1 MVAVSLKKFFQAED
15 GIRDAQESRGL
26 GDVYKRQPIILI
38 VVLLTAAC
46 GHDPGGKDKIAVI
59 DWDKA
64 FSAHPKQTVLKQG
77 EAELQKL
84 LRYREEQ
91 AEIAKTQIAGLTRLQ
106 QLKQNSKANFLDAGF
121 QTQMYAAEAKERKKL
136 LDAYDAAVKE
146 ADAALAEQ
154 EKELED
160 AYQLKILNLRL
171 RLEAIKMRPA
181 EREVVQNEL
190 NQVQSEREQQRQQIL
205 AAKNKIIGAKME
217 PLVVET
223 QARLKQHAEQ
233 LQQEM
238 QGDMS
243 GVLSKDQSDLAKVP
257 EALTKAMA
265 AIDKQADKLQE
276 SNEKLRA
283 GIRNDIES
291 NVIKL
296 AHERQYTIVFHSV
309 KVNIKAD
316 DITDD
321 VVKALQNMK

>member
-1 MVAVSLKKFFQAED
+1 MRWLT
-15 GIRDAQESRGL
+15 
-26 GDVYKRQPIILI
+26 PIILI

-106 QLKQNSKANFLDAGF
+106 QLKQNSKANFMDAGF

-205 AAKNKIIGAKME
+205 AAKNKIIGTKME
-217 PLVVET
+217 PLVAEM

>member
-1 MVAVSLKKFFQAED
+1 MRWLT
-15 GIRDAQESRGL
+15 
-26 GDVYKRQPIILI
+26 PIILI

-106 QLKQNSKANFLDAGF
+106 QLKQNSKANFMDAGF

-160 AYQLKILNLRL
+160 AYQLKILNFRL

-296 AHERQYTIVFHSV
+296 AHKRQYTIVFHSV

>member
-1 MVAVSLKKFFQAED
+1 MRWLT
-15 GIRDAQESRGL
+15 
-26 GDVYKRQPIILI
+26 PIILI

-146 ADAALAEQ
+146 ANAALAEQ

-171 RLEAIKMRPA
+171 QLEAIKMRPA

-217 PLVVET
+217 PLVAET

>member
-1 MVAVSLKKFFQAED
+1 MRWLT
-15 GIRDAQESRGL
+15 
-26 GDVYKRQPIILI
+26 PIILI

-106 QLKQNSKANFLDAGF
+106 QLKQNSKANFMDAGF

-160 AYQLKILNLRL
+160 AYQLKILNFRL

-243 GVLSKDQSDLAKVP
+243 GVLSKDQSDLATVP

>member
-1 MVAVSLKKFFQAED
+1 MRWLT
-15 GIRDAQESRGL
+15 
-26 GDVYKRQPIILI
+26 PIILI

-46 GHDPGGKDKIAVI
+46 GHDPGGKDKIAAI

-160 AYQLKILNLRL
+160 AYQLKILNFRL

-205 AAKNKIIGAKME
+205 AAKNKIIGTKME
-217 PLVVET
+217 PLVAET

>member
-1 MVAVSLKKFFQAED
+1 MRWLT
-15 GIRDAQESRGL
+15 
-26 GDVYKRQPIILI
+26 PIILI

-84 LRYREEQ
+84 LRYRDEQ

-160 AYQLKILNLRL
+160 AYQLKILNFRL

>member
-1 MVAVSLKKFFQAED
+1 MRWLT
-15 GIRDAQESRGL
+15 
-26 GDVYKRQPIILI
+26 PIILI

-106 QLKQNSKANFLDAGF
+106 QLKQNSKANFMDAGF

-205 AAKNKIIGAKME
+205 AAKNKILGTKME
-217 PLVVET
+217 PLVAET

>member
-1 MVAVSLKKFFQAED
+1 MRWLT
-15 GIRDAQESRGL
+15 
-26 GDVYKRQPIILI
+26 PIILI

-64 FSAHPKQTVLKQG
+64 FSAHPKQTVLKQD

-106 QLKQNSKANFLDAGF
+106 QLKQNSKANFMDAGF

-205 AAKNKIIGAKME
+205 AAKNKIIGTKME
-217 PLVVET
+217 PLVAET

>member
-1 MVAVSLKKFFQAED
+1 MRWLT
-15 GIRDAQESRGL
+15 
-26 GDVYKRQPIILI
+26 PIILI

-160 AYQLKILNLRL
+160 AYQLKILNFRL

-205 AAKNKIIGAKME
+205 AAKNKLIGTKME
-217 PLVVET
+217 ALVAET

-243 GVLSKDQSDLAKVP
+243 GVLSKDQSDLVKVP

>member
-1 MVAVSLKKFFQAED
+1 MRWLT
-15 GIRDAQESRGL
+15 
-26 GDVYKRQPIILI
+26 PIILI
-38 VVLLTAAC
+38 VVLLNAAC

-77 EAELQKL
+77 DAELQKL
-84 LRYREEQ
+84 LRYRDEQ

-136 LDAYDAAVKE
+136 LDAYDSAVKE

-160 AYQLKILNLRL
+160 AYQLKILNLRV

-190 NQVQSEREQQRQQIL
+190 NKVQSEREQQRQLIL

-217 PLVVET
+217 PLVAET

-238 QGDMS
+238 LGDMS
-243 GVLSKDQSDLAKVP
+243 VVLSKDQSDLAKVP
-257 EALTKAMA
+257 EALTTAMA

-276 SNEKLRA
+276 SNEKLKDS
-283 GIRNDIES
+283 IRNDIES

>member
-1 MVAVSLKKFFQAED
+1 MRWLT
-15 GIRDAQESRGL
+15 
-26 GDVYKRQPIILI
+26 PIILI

-121 QTQMYAAEAKERKKL
+121 QTQMYAAEAKERKKI
-136 LDAYDAAVKE
+136 LDAYEAAVKE

-160 AYQLKILNLRL
+160 AYQLKILNFRL

-217 PLVVET
+217 PLVAET

>member
-1 MVAVSLKKFFQAED
+1 MRWLT
-15 GIRDAQESRGL
+15 
-26 GDVYKRQPIILI
+26 PIILI

-84 LRYREEQ
+84 LRYRDEQ

-106 QLKQNSKANFLDAGF
+106 QLKQNSKANFLDAGL

-136 LDAYDAAVKE
+136 LDAYDSAVKE

-190 NQVQSEREQQRQQIL
+190 NKVQSEREQQRQLIL

-217 PLVVET
+217 PLVAET

-243 GVLSKDQSDLAKVP
+243 VVLSKDQSDLAKVP
-257 EALTKAMA
+257 EALTTAMA

-276 SNEKLRA
+276 SNEKLKDS
-283 GIRNDIES
+283 IRNDIES

>member
-1 MVAVSLKKFFQAED
+1 MRWLT
-15 GIRDAQESRGL
+15 
-26 GDVYKRQPIILI
+26 PIILI

-106 QLKQNSKANFLDAGF
+106 QLKQNSKANFMDAGF

-160 AYQLKILNLRL
+160 AYQLKILNFRL

-205 AAKNKIIGAKME
+205 AAKNKIIGARME

>member
-1 MVAVSLKKFFQAED
+1 MRWLT
-15 GIRDAQESRGL
+15 
-26 GDVYKRQPIILI
+26 PIILI

-106 QLKQNSKANFLDAGF
+106 QLKQNSKANFMDAGF

-160 AYQLKILNLRL
+160 AYQLKILNFRL

-316 DITDD
+316 DMTDD

>member
-1 MVAVSLKKFFQAED
+1 MRWLT
-15 GIRDAQESRGL
+15 
-26 GDVYKRQPIILI
+26 PIILI

-106 QLKQNSKANFLDAGF
+106 QLKQNSKANFMDAGF

-154 EKELED
+154 KKELED
-160 AYQLKILNLRL
+160 AYQLKILNFRL

>member
-1 MVAVSLKKFFQAED
+1 MRWLT
-15 GIRDAQESRGL
+15 
-26 GDVYKRQPIILI
+26 PIILI

-91 AEIAKTQIAGLTRLQ
+91 TEIAKTQIAGLTRLQ
-106 QLKQNSKANFLDAGF
+106 QLKQNSKANFMDAGF

-217 PLVVET
+217 PLVAET

-276 SNEKLRA
+276 RNEKLRA

>member
-1 MVAVSLKKFFQAED
+1 MRWLT
-15 GIRDAQESRGL
+15 
-26 GDVYKRQPIILI
+26 PIILI
-38 VVLLTAAC
+38 VVLLNAAC

-106 QLKQNSKANFLDAGF
+106 QLKQNSKANFMDAGF

-205 AAKNKIIGAKME
+205 AEKNKIIGAKME
-217 PLVVET
+217 PLVAET

>member
-1 MVAVSLKKFFQAED
+1 MRWLT
-15 GIRDAQESRGL
+15 
-26 GDVYKRQPIILI
+26 PIILI

-160 AYQLKILNLRL
+160 AYQLKILNFRL

-257 EALTKAMA
+257 EALAKAMA

>member
-1 MVAVSLKKFFQAED
+1 MRWLT
-15 GIRDAQESRGL
+15 
-26 GDVYKRQPIILI
+26 PIILI

-84 LRYREEQ
+84 LRYRDEQ

-136 LDAYDAAVKE
+136 LDAYDSAVKE

-190 NQVQSEREQQRQQIL
+190 NKVQSEREQQRQLIL

-217 PLVVET
+217 PLVAET

-233 LQQEM
+233 LKQEM

-243 GVLSKDQSDLAKVP
+243 VVLSKDQSDLAKVP
-257 EALTKAMA
+257 EALTTAMA

-276 SNEKLRA
+276 SNEKLKDS
-283 GIRNDIES
+283 IRNDIES

>member
-1 MVAVSLKKFFQAED
+1 MRW
-15 GIRDAQESRGL
+15 IT
-26 GDVYKRQPIILI
+26 PIILI

-205 AAKNKIIGAKME
+205 AAKNKIIGTKME
-217 PLVVET
+217 PLVAET

>member
-1 MVAVSLKKFFQAED
+1 MRWLT
-15 GIRDAQESRGL
+15 
-26 GDVYKRQPIILI
+26 PIILI

-46 GHDPGGKDKIAVI
+46 GNDPGGQDKIAVI

-64 FSAHPKQTVLKQG
+64 ASAHPQQTSLKQG

-91 AEIAKTQIAGLTRLQ
+91 AEMAKTQIAGLTRLQ
-106 QLKQNSKANFLDAGF
+106 QLKQNSKANFLEADF
-121 QTQMYAAEAKERKKL
+121 QTQMYAAEAKERQQL
-136 LDAYDAAVKE
+136 LEAYELVVKE

-171 RLEAIKMRPA
+171 RLDAIKMRPK
-181 EREVVQNEL
+181 EREAVQNEL

-205 AAKNKIIGAKME
+205 AAKNRIIGAKME
-217 PLVVET
+217 PLVAAT
-223 QARLKQHAEQ
+223 QARLQQHAAQ
-233 LQQEM
+233 VHQEL

-243 GVLSKDQSDLAKVP
+243 AAVAKDQDDLAKVP
-257 EALTKAMA
+257 EALTNAMA
-265 AIDKQADKLQE
+265 AIDKQVDKLQE
-276 SNEKLRA
+276 SNEKIMEN
-283 GIRNDIES
+283 IRWDIES

-296 AHERQYTIVFHSV
+296 AHERKYTIVFHSV

-321 VVKALQNMK
+321 VIKALQNMK

>member
-1 MVAVSLKKFFQAED
+1 MRWLT
-15 GIRDAQESRGL
+15 
-26 GDVYKRQPIILI
+26 PIILI

-84 LRYREEQ
+84 LRYREDQ

-106 QLKQNSKANFLDAGF
+106 QLKQNSKANFMDAGF

-205 AAKNKIIGAKME
+205 AEKNKIIGAKME
-217 PLVVET
+217 PLVAET

-238 QGDMS
+238 QGEMS

>member
-1 MVAVSLKKFFQAED
+1 MRWLT
-15 GIRDAQESRGL
+15 
-26 GDVYKRQPIILI
+26 PIILI

-64 FSAHPKQTVLKQG
+64 FSAHPKQTVFKQG

-160 AYQLKILNLRL
+160 AYQLKILNFRL

-205 AAKNKIIGAKME
+205 AAKNKIIGTKME
-217 PLVVET
+217 PLVAET

>member
-1 MVAVSLKKFFQAED
+1 MRWLTP
-15 GIRDAQESRGL
+15 R
-26 GDVYKRQPIILI
+26 ILI

-106 QLKQNSKANFLDAGF
+106 QLKQNSKANFMDAGF

-160 AYQLKILNLRL
+160 AYQLKILNFRL

>member
-1 MVAVSLKKFFQAED
+1 MRWLT
-15 GIRDAQESRGL
+15 
-26 GDVYKRQPIILI
+26 PIILI

-64 FSAHPKQTVLKQG
+64 FSAHPKQTVLKQD

-106 QLKQNSKANFLDAGF
+106 QLKQNSKANFMDAGF

-160 AYQLKILNLRL
+160 AYQLKILNFRL

>member
-1 MVAVSLKKFFQAED
+1 MRWLT
-15 GIRDAQESRGL
+15 
-26 GDVYKRQPIILI
+26 PIILI

-205 AAKNKIIGAKME
+205 AEKNKIIGAKME
-217 PLVVET
+217 PLVAET

-321 VVKALQNMK
+321 VVKALLNMK

>member
-1 MVAVSLKKFFQAED
+1 MRWLT
-15 GIRDAQESRGL
+15 
-26 GDVYKRQPIILI
+26 PIILI

-106 QLKQNSKANFLDAGF
+106 QLKQNSKANFMDAGF

-160 AYQLKILNLRL
+160 AYQLKILNFRL

-223 QARLKQHAEQ
+223 QARLKQQAEQ

>member
-1 MVAVSLKKFFQAED
+1 MRWLT
-15 GIRDAQESRGL
+15 
-26 GDVYKRQPIILI
+26 PIILI

-160 AYQLKILNLRL
+160 AYQLKILNFRL

-205 AAKNKIIGAKME
+205 AAKNKIIGTKME
-217 PLVVET
+217 PLVAET
-223 QARLKQHAEQ
+223 QVRLKQHAEQ

>member
-1 MVAVSLKKFFQAED
+1 MRWLT
-15 GIRDAQESRGL
+15 
-26 GDVYKRQPIILI
+26 PIILI

-106 QLKQNSKANFLDAGF
+106 QLKQNSKANFMDAGF

-160 AYQLKILNLRL
+160 AYQLKILNFRL

-205 AAKNKIIGAKME
+205 AAKNKIIGVKME
-217 PLVVET
+217 PLVAET

>member
-1 MVAVSLKKFFQAED
+1 MRWLT
-15 GIRDAQESRGL
+15 
-26 GDVYKRQPIILI
+26 PIILI

-59 DWDKA
+59 DWD
-64 FSAHPKQTVLKQG
+64 TVLKQG

-205 AAKNKIIGAKME
+205 AEKNKIIGAKME
-217 PLVVET
+217 PLVAET

>member
-1 MVAVSLKKFFQAED
+1 MRWLT
-15 GIRDAQESRGL
+15 
-26 GDVYKRQPIILI
+26 PIILI

-106 QLKQNSKANFLDAGF
+106 QLKQNSKANFMDAGF

-205 AAKNKIIGAKME
+205 AAKNKIIGTKME
-217 PLVVET
+217 PLVAET

-283 GIRNDIES
+283 GIRNDVES

>member
-1 MVAVSLKKFFQAED
+1 MRWLT
-15 GIRDAQESRGL
+15 
-26 GDVYKRQPIILI
+26 PIILI

-106 QLKQNSKANFLDAGF
+106 QLKHNSKANFMDAGF

-205 AAKNKIIGAKME
+205 AAKNKIIGTKME
-217 PLVVET
+217 PLVAET

>member
-1 MVAVSLKKFFQAED
+1 MRWLT
-15 GIRDAQESRGL
+15 
-26 GDVYKRQPIILI
+26 PIILI
-38 VVLLTAAC
+38 VILLTAAC

-106 QLKQNSKANFLDAGF
+106 QLKQNSKANFMDAGF

-160 AYQLKILNLRL
+160 AYQLKILNFRL

>member
-1 MVAVSLKKFFQAED
+1 MRWLT
-15 GIRDAQESRGL
+15 
-26 GDVYKRQPIILI
+26 PIILI

-106 QLKQNSKANFLDAGF
+106 QLKQNSKANFMDAGF

-160 AYQLKILNLRL
+160 AYQLKILNFRL

-321 VVKALQNMK
+321 VVKGLCRI

>member
-1 MVAVSLKKFFQAED
+1 MRWLTP
-15 GIRDAQESRGL
+15 L
-26 GDVYKRQPIILI
+26 ILI

-106 QLKQNSKANFLDAGF
+106 QLKQNSKANFMDAGF

-160 AYQLKILNLRL
+160 AYQLKILNFRL

>member
-1 MVAVSLKKFFQAED
+1 MRWLT
-15 GIRDAQESRGL
+15 
-26 GDVYKRQPIILI
+26 PIILI

-106 QLKQNSKANFLDAGF
+106 QLKQNSKANFMEAGF

-160 AYQLKILNLRL
+160 AYQLKILNFRL

>member
-1 MVAVSLKKFFQAED
+1 MRWLT
-15 GIRDAQESRGL
+15 
-26 GDVYKRQPIILI
+26 PIILI

-205 AAKNKIIGAKME
+205 AAKNKIIGVKME
-217 PLVVET
+217 PLVAET

-291 NVIKL
+291 NVIKF

>member
-1 MVAVSLKKFFQAED
+1 MRWLT
-15 GIRDAQESRGL
+15 
-26 GDVYKRQPIILI
+26 PIILI

-160 AYQLKILNLRL
+160 AYQLKILNFRL

-205 AAKNKIIGAKME
+205 AAKNKIIGTKME
-217 PLVVET
+217 PLVAET

-243 GVLSKDQSDLAKVP
+243 GVLSKDKSDLAKVP